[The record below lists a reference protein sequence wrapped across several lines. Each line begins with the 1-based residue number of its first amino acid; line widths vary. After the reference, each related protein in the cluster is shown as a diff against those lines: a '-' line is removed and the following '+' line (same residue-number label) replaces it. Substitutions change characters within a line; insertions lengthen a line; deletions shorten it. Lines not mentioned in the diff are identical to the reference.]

1 MSEWRDVYRRFNR
14 VRRNWLVHQH
24 PGVNDQLFRASVLS
38 SKTDE
43 EAIYEFDSLAVDPPP
58 APLWDEA
65 RWLRQHMQ
73 FPAEGR
79 HHDDPCEDVYQAALT
94 MMPFGVWTASP
105 AHDQLY
111 RGQRDARWPVVPSL
125 FRVPTDERGAAVE
138 RVNMLAEGIMQER
151 PELSADQSLALLQHF
166 SAELRAPTWL
176 LDLTWDPAV
185 ALMFASMGSVDG
197 DIGVVTMV
205 VRKEWQDLSAG
216 GRNRLGEIRVID
228 VPGIVRI
235 DRQRALFLDTS
246 HPDLFE
252 QYVAHSVWFRQVE
265 NLVFEDPDAEWP
277 VTVERCIPKVDG
289 ALEMLRRI
297 ESEGHLGTG
306 GVALAP
312 ASDASAPLGPDD
324 YADIAASWCEQA
336 GVELGPH
343 YTEVLNGVSRVYS
356 ALQREREHVGV
367 TLRSLFRLEEAT
379 EAIMRHQQ
387 ARSESDVASALWLL
401 LSRSKTGDER
411 ALLEQ
416 LIEEAA
422 SQPLIPFVMRL
433 LNDLPQQLAELVLIG
448 VRDDKPQRVQADI
461 EAALAAPLV
470 RVFDLRGVRDANGIA
485 ALATDAGESVR
496 LLLVDA
502 ATSTDWMARLTRA
515 VLDGRDRVRF
525 EEGWVARPT
534 GQSIVL
540 VHYGATDITDLP
552 PALQQIPI
560 IQFI

>member
-1 MSEWRDVYRRFNR
+1 
-14 VRRNWLVHQH
+14 
-24 PGVNDQLFRASVLS
+24 
-38 SKTDE
+38 
-43 EAIYEFDSLAVDPPP
+43 
-58 APLWDEA
+58 
-65 RWLRQHMQ
+65 
-73 FPAEGR
+73 
-79 HHDDPCEDVYQAALT
+79 
-94 MMPFGVWTASP
+94 
-105 AHDQLY
+105 
-111 RGQRDARWPVVPSL
+111 
-125 FRVPTDERGAAVE
+125 
-138 RVNMLAEGIMQER
+138 
-151 PELSADQSLALLQHF
+151 
-166 SAELRAPTWL
+166 
-176 LDLTWDPAV
+176 
-185 ALMFASMGSVDG
+185 
-197 DIGVVTMV
+197 
-205 VRKEWQDLSAG
+205 
-216 GRNRLGEIRVID
+216 
-228 VPGIVRI
+228 
-235 DRQRALFLDTS
+235 
-246 HPDLFE
+246 
-252 QYVAHSVWFRQVE
+252 
-265 NLVFEDPDAEWP
+265 
-277 VTVERCIPKVDG
+277 
-289 ALEMLRRI
+289 
-297 ESEGHLGTG
+297 
-306 GVALAP
+306 LAP

-367 TLRSLFRLEEAT
+367 TLRSLLRLEEAT
-379 EAIMRHQQ
+379 EATMRHQQ

-422 SQPLIPFVMRL
+422 SRPLIPFVMRL

-470 RVFDLRGVRDANGIA
+470 RVFDLRGARDANGIA